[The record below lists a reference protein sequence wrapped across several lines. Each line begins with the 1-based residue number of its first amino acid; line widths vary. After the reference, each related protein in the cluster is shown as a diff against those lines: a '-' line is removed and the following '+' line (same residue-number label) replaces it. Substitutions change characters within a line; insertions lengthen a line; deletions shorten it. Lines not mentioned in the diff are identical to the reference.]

1 MAIVKKIV
9 VKEGWEE
16 IYEIAKTRLEN
27 IDTDIETKVAA
38 YREELVTK
46 SIDDRTRFQSI
57 IDNDCTEEIEVEV
70 PDEEIVAEGEEVAV
84 ATDVVE

>member
-38 YREELVTK
+38 YREELVAK
-46 SIDDRTRFQSI
+46 SIDDRARFQNI
-57 IDNDCTEEIEVEV
+57 IDNDCMKEIEVEV
-70 PDEEIVAEGEEVAV
+70 PDEEILAEGEEVAV

>member
-16 IYEIAKTRLEN
+16 IYEVAKTRLEN

-57 IDNDCTEEIEVEV
+57 IDNDCTKEIEVEV

-84 ATDVVE
+84 ATDIVE